1 MGGGAED
8 YNIHPQ
14 DFRPISPDTMVKEA
28 PKYRNRVNSILAEW
42 FARAAVGMVFVMNVW
57 CAAAYLANPD
67 VYAPTYGLA
76 GATGR
81 TIVQAFGVL
90 FLMWNATY
98 PPVMWMP
105 RSTTALFAIVLIQ
118 QAIGL
123 AGETWLLLN
132 LPAGQSAMWATG
144 TRFAIFDGSG
154 LVLMLVAFVVLRRTI
169 VAEERALASPRG
181 PVGT

>member
-1 MGGGAED
+1 
-8 YNIHPQ
+8 
-14 DFRPISPDTMVKEA
+14 MVKET
-28 PKYRNRVNSILAEW
+28 PQHGNRVNSILAEW
-42 FARAAVGMVFVMNVW
+42 FARAAVGVVFAMNVW

-81 TIVQAFGVL
+81 AIVQAFGVL

-98 PPVMWMP
+98 PPVVWLP
-105 RSTTALFAIVLIQ
+105 RRTTTLFVVILVQ

-132 LPAGQSAMWATG
+132 LPPGQSAMWATG
-144 TRFAIFDGSG
+144 MRFAIFDGSG

-169 VAEERALASPRG
+169 VAEEHALASPRG

>member
-1 MGGGAED
+1 
-8 YNIHPQ
+8 
-14 DFRPISPDTMVKEA
+14 MVKA
-28 PKYRNRVNSILAEW
+28 PPTHGNRVNSILAEW
-42 FARAAVGMVFVMNVW
+42 FARAAVGVVFVMNVW
-57 CAAAYLANPD
+57 CAAAYLTNPD
-67 VYAPTYGLA
+67 AYAPAYGLA

-98 PPVMWMP
+98 PPVVWQP
-105 RSTTALFAIVLIQ
+105 RSTTALFAVVLVQ

-132 LPAGQSAMWATG
+132 LQPGQSAMWATG
-144 TRFAIFDGSG
+144 MRFAIFDGSG
-154 LVLMLVAFVVLRRTI
+154 LVLMLAAFVVLRRTI
-169 VAEERALASPRG
+169 VTEERALASPRG